1 MKILVADDDRE
12 LRSILAFAFKQAGYL
27 VIEAADGEQA
37 IRQFRE
43 EAPDLVVLD
52 VNMPRADGFEVCR
65 QLRSESEVPILM
77 LTVRGQEEDVVRGL
91 DSGADD
97 YMAKPFSPQTLLARV
112 RALLR
117 RSSRTAPPQQ
127 DRAGRLSLDIESQ
140 LLAVEGQPPV
150 RLTKLELRLVQL
162 LLSYADR
169 VVRSERL
176 IGHVWGSRGGGDKE
190 LLKQLVHRLRQKL
203 EDDPSHPRFLVNEP
217 GIGYRLSSSGEGR
230 AQPEE

>member
-1 MKILVADDDRE
+1 VKILVADDDRD

-27 VIEAADGEQA
+27 VVEASDGEEA
-37 IRQFRE
+37 LERFNAE
-43 EAPDLVVLD
+43 EPDLVVLD
-52 VNMPRADGFEVCR
+52 VNMPRLDGFEVCR
-65 QLRSESEVPILM
+65 KLRSESDVPILM

-117 RSSRTAPPQQ
+117 RSARTAPEV
-127 DRAGRLSLDIESQ
+127 DVAGHVTLNVEDQ
-140 LLAVEGQPPV
+140 LLAVGNRAPV
-150 RLTKLELRLVQL
+150 RLTRLELRLVQL

-176 IGHVWGSRGGGDKE
+176 IGHVWGGRGGGDRE

-203 EDDPSHPRFLVNEP
+203 EEDPSAPAILLNEP
-217 GIGYRLSSSGEGR
+217 GIGYRLVTREGEE
-230 AQPEE
+230 A